1 MLDHLSLRREMMN
14 KIFKIS
20 TQTKD
25 DFVSAA
31 GPDQNRIKILAD
43 LKNIVS
49 DRFDQTDLIVDV
61 EIKNP
66 DDGLMHHFKLKSFS
80 IERDDQTG
88 LWTYNFIFD
97 YNGFEIL

>member
-1 MLDHLSLRREMMN
+1 MN

-31 GPDQNRIKILAD
+31 GPDKNRIKILND

-61 EIKNP
+61 EVCNRVETGNKYY
-66 DDGLMHHFKLKSFS
+66 FSLKSFS
-80 IERDDQTG
+80 IEREHEKTDF
-88 LWTYNFIFD
+88 WIYVFIYDFTIWS
-97 YNGFEIL
+97 YAGKK

>member
-1 MLDHLSLRREMMN
+1 MN

-20 TQTKD
+20 TKTKD

-31 GPDQNRIKILAD
+31 GPDQNRIKILND
-43 LKNIVS
+43 LKSIVS
-49 DRFDQTDLIVDV
+49 EHFDQTDLIVDV
-61 EIKNP
+61 EIKNH
-66 DDGLMHHFKLKSFS
+66 DDGLMHHFKLKSFA

-97 YNGFEIL
+97 YNGFETL